1 MLLDLPSLPFAGV
14 CVCVRVLCTI
24 IPGCEGQEDFAM
36 HQLWL
41 KYNQVVKIIIII
53 ILLLLLILIVIVLY
67 TFIISPLSLDL
78 RFGHFYFFTFLDK
91 DPCDISVHLP
101 TIAQA
106 FIAR

>member
-53 ILLLLLILIVIVLY
+53 ILLLLLLIKMPPIYRSFFFLY
-67 TFIISPLSLDL
+67 NHVLSLMYYNTDDFVYL
-78 RFGHFYFFTFLDK
+78 
-91 DPCDISVHLP
+91 
-101 TIAQA
+101 
-106 FIAR
+106 